1 MNSRRDELRSADY
14 ASVLG
19 LTRLR
24 CNSMNF
30 KFILSASGVAMMLA
44 VQLCMAAGTPDD
56 FLPVDQAFHFEAV
69 PDGSNR
75 VKLYWEIAEGYYL
88 YRNRIKAGS
97 ATAGAQLGT
106 LELPK
111 GQPHD
116 DEYFGTQEIYRQE
129 LIAIVPVTR
138 AAGPALAL
146 TVTVGYQGCADKG
159 LCYPPQK
166 RAVSVDLPASQPSTA
181 AGSGAGTGGYV
192 SEQDRLAEL
201 VRGGNLAMLLG
212 VFFLAGLA
220 LAFTPCVLPMVPI
233 LSGIISGAGAAT
245 SVRRGFLLS
254 LAYVLGM
261 ALTNTLAGVAAALA
275 GKQIQALFQQ
285 PWIIA
290 LFGAL
295 FVAMALAMFG
305 LFTLQMPAAIQTR
318 LSAVSNQQSVGT
330 YTGVVVMGALS
341 ALIVTA
347 CVAPPLVA
355 ALAVIGQSGSVVRG
369 GSALFALSIGMGAP
383 LLLVGASAGK
393 LLPKAGAWMELV
405 KKLFGV
411 VMLGVAAWMFARIVP
426 ERWALLLWA
435 VPAFSAAWLLGT
447 GLRGRSGGAWALKV
461 VGVLAGLYGLAMV
474 AGSALGG
481 SDPLAPIPHF
491 AAQPQGL
498 PFKRIKTVA
507 DLQREVDAA
516 RATGRTA
523 MLDFYADWCASC
535 KEMEKYSFTDAVVRQ
550 SLAKTVL
557 LQADVT
563 ANDDADA
570 ALLRRFDIKGPPT
583 IAFFGADGKERPAF
597 RVVGFMKASEFA
609 RVASRAFASGT

>member
-1 MNSRRDELRSADY
+1 
-14 ASVLG
+14 
-19 LTRLR
+19 
-24 CNSMNF
+24 
-30 KFILSASGVAMMLA
+30 MLA